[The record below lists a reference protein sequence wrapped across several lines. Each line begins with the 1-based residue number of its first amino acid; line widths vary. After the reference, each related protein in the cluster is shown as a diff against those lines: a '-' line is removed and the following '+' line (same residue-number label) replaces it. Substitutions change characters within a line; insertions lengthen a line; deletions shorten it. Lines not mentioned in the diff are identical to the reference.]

1 MGGKL
6 VGMVKAA
13 FEKWQRDDCGTIAAS
28 LAYFALFSLFPLI
41 LVILSVVGFV
51 IDPSKFEVRRQLVDL
66 IGSAQVR
73 DLVAQTL
80 EHLSENRAATGLI
93 GFATL
98 LLAAS
103 GIFGALDKAFDVI
116 WDVDTLNQPKPAGIV
131 AAARSFLRD
140 KLVAF
145 GLVLGCALLILLS
158 VLSSVAVTAVSAY
171 TSWLPGQELLLQA
184 AQLTIAGLLLTLAL
198 TAIYKVLPNRPVRWG
213 DVWPAALVAAVL
225 FAALQRLAGVI
236 LGMTNYAT
244 YGAVGGVM
252 TLMVYIYLSFMVLL
266 LGGELSYAYA
276 RSFGSL
282 SGEPGRG
289 EAGDTRQGPQGER
302 RVGRRA

>member
-6 VGMVKAA
+6 VGMLKAA

-41 LVILSVVGFV
+41 LVVLSLVGFV
-51 IDPSKFEVRRQLVDL
+51 IDPSEFAVRQQLVDL
-66 IGSAQVR
+66 IGSADVR

-80 EHLSENRAATGLI
+80 EYLTETRTATGLI

-116 WDVDTLNQPKPAGIV
+116 WDVRELDQPKQTGII
-131 AAARSFLRD
+131 AAARTFLRD

-158 VLSSVAVTAVSAY
+158 ILSSVAVTAVSAY
-171 TSWLPGQELLLQA
+171 TSWLPGQELLLQVAQFVIA
-184 AQLTIAGLLLTLAL
+184 ALLLTLAL
-198 TAIYKVLPNRPVRWG
+198 TAIYKVLPNRPVQLG
-213 DVWPAALVAAVL
+213 DVWPAALVAALL
-225 FAALQRLAGVI
+225 FAALQRLAGFI

-276 RSFGSL
+276 RTFGSL
-282 SGEPGRG
+282 AGAGRG
-289 EAGDTRQGPQGER
+289 QGAGAGTQGGQ
-302 RVGRRA
+302 RARG

>member
-6 VGMVKAA
+6 VGMLKAA
-13 FEKWQRDDCGTIAAS
+13 FAKWQRDDCGTIAAS

-41 LVILSVVGFV
+41 LVVLSVVGFV
-51 IDPSKFEVRRQLVDL
+51 IDPNEFAVRQQLVDL
-66 IGSAQVR
+66 IGSTDVR
-73 DLVAQTL
+73 ELVAQTL
-80 EHLSENRAATGLI
+80 EDLTEARTTTGLI
-93 GFATL
+93 GFVTL

-103 GIFGALDKAFDVI
+103 GIFGALDKAFDII
-116 WDVDTLNQPKPAGIV
+116 WDVRELDQPKPAGII
-131 AAARSFLRD
+131 AAARTFLRD

-158 VLSSVAVTAVSAY
+158 ILSSVAVTAVSAY
-171 TSWLPGQELLLQA
+171 TSWLPGQELLLQVAQFAIA
-184 AQLTIAGLLLTLAL
+184 ALLLTLAL
-198 TAIYKVLPNRPVRWG
+198 SAIYKVLPNRPVGWG
-213 DVWPAALVAAVL
+213 DVWPAALVAALL
-225 FAALQRLAGVI
+225 FAALQRLAGFI

-282 SGEPGRG
+282 AGAAQGQEAAGGTRG
-289 EAGDTRQGPQGER
+289 GQ
-302 RVGRRA
+302 RARG